1 MGPGEAKVGT
11 EKVPLDGAGG
21 AVGPAELQFRC

>member
-1 MGPGEAKVGT
+1 MGPGEAKVGA

-21 AVGPAELQFRC
+21 AVDPAERQFRR